1 MAKDLFD
8 FEKELNMKEALYELE
23 AISLTTTKTIIDIGE
38 KYNVDFLD
46 LMDIYTTVL
55 SKSAKSTRRI
65 SEMLFNK
72 NEDK

>member
-1 MAKDLFD
+1 MAKDLFE
-8 FEKELNMKEALYELE
+8 FEKELKAKEALYELE
-23 AISLTTTKTIIDIGE
+23 GISLSTTKAIIDIGE

-55 SKSAKSTRRI
+55 SKSTKSTRRI
-65 SEMLFNK
+65 SEMLFSK

>member
-8 FEKELNMKEALYELE
+8 FEKELRMKEALCELE
-23 AISLTTTKTIIDIGE
+23 EISLATAKTIIDIGE

-46 LMDIYTTVL
+46 LMDIYTMVL

-72 NEDK
+72 DK